1 MILNHKL
8 AKAEAMSCQIQSQ
21 IVIPCQLPVDGYDWN
36 VLFGN
41 LLDNAIEAMEQI
53 KDRFGDS
60 DTIRQGNSGYTGE
73 KYV

>member
-53 KDRFGDS
+53 KDRFWGF
-60 DTIRQGNSGYTGE
+60 GYNMTGE
-73 KYV
+73 FWVYR